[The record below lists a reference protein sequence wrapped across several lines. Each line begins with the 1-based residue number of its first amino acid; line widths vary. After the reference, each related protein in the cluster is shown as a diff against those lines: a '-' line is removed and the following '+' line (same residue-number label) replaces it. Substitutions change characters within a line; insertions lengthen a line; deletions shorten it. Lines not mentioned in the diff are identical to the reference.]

1 MSNRG
6 IESAKSVVQAIVTFF
21 AILSFIFLAI
31 LTGLSLLSNSAYKKF
46 LKSPQRQI
54 GRAHV

>member
-1 MSNRG
+1 MNQAKKGLSKLKG
-6 IESAKSVVQAIVTFF
+6 IVQGVVTFF

-46 LKSPQRQI
+46 IKI
-54 GRAHV
+54 GK

>member
-1 MSNRG
+1 MNTAKRG
-6 IESAKSVVQAIVTFF
+6 LCKIKGVVQGVVTFF

-46 LKSPQRQI
+46 IKS
-54 GRAHV
+54 GK

>member
-1 MSNRG
+1 MNQ
-6 IESAKSVVQAIVTFF
+6 AKKGLSKVKGVVQGVVTFF

-46 LKSPQRQI
+46 IKS
-54 GRAHV
+54 GK

>member
-1 MSNRG
+1 MNR
-6 IESAKSVVQAIVTFF
+6 AKKGLSKVKGVIQGVVTFF

-46 LKSPQRQI
+46 IKS
-54 GRAHV
+54 GK